1 MHTFPFSYTKF
12 KHGKHRFYREPLLQN
27 GKQSLRFIHNCHIFI
42 LIQRPKH
49 PLSKQRVR
57 SVLFLRVA
65 EQLQSGYNAHH
76 EASLNR

>member
-12 KHGKHRFYREPLLQN
+12 EHGKHRFCCAPLLQN
-27 GKQSLRFIHNCHIFI
+27 GKQSRRFIHNCHISI